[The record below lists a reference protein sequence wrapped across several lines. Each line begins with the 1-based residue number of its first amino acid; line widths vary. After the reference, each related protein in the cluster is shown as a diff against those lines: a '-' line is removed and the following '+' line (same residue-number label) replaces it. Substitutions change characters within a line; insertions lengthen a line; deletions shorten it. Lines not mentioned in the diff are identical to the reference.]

1 MKIYLYILL
10 GLVVVVV
17 GGALAVPKFID
28 WDKYKPEIQKQLAEA
43 TGYDVTFGGAI
54 DLALLPYPHLILE
67 KLAVKVP
74 GESADLLTLA
84 KADVNVALAP
94 LFRGEISVS
103 NISLTDPVVTMNV
116 NADGRQTWMTEK
128 ISAMTGASPDAG
140 TAPAAAA
147 PSQRKIALN
156 GLNIENGVITYT
168 DARTKKTTTVKN
180 INLIISA
187 DTLAG
192 PFKAKGDVLWNAQK
206 AALDIQSGRI
216 DDAAKTIAV
225 QASAKLPDSN
235 AAVTFAG
242 VAGTA
247 GGIDVQGETQIQSAN
262 LSSTVTGIS
271 GKASTL
277 PPLPFNIQGLL
288 TAKGE
293 QADLKNM
300 KLTFGDLT
308 AAGALSVQNLTGK
321 SGITVIT
328 ANLESASAIKV
339 ENFLPVKSVKSVKA
353 AGEKDVPKVGGVKVL
368 LPETLALPM
377 PLDIDAKLKI
387 AGLSYKA
394 TDFGGV
400 TIALDKKGAEIAV
413 SSTIDQMPGGG
424 KLVSKAGLIYTSA
437 SQGGNKG
444 GAVYSD
450 PTLTFDMNGEARAPG
465 KLLSAFLPDATIK
478 SMQPLFKDSI
488 ALAAKGAVRPKS
500 VAIDS
505 GTMTLGKT
513 SFTLG
518 ASSYTIDPSGRDDV
532 VLSLSGQDIN
542 LDHFTGAKPEPTPQ
556 DKVQASTATPAPA
569 KKPAGQALQENL
581 QKLDLPVDLTVRADF
596 KAVTMQGT
604 AYGAMVIDGSLRNQ
618 SLDLKSAS
626 LQDAEGDVM
635 LASGTVGNIKALSN
649 VNLTL
654 GGKTRDA
661 IAFLSSF
668 KVDTS
673 KLPKDFGPLDM
684 NISLTGDKPENL
696 AFTAKVKAM
705 EGDATA
711 NGILLNAL
719 SDKPAVDKIS
729 FRVTH
734 PNFEKLMQKFNPA
747 YKAGVGIKKDMDVF
761 ANINLE
767 NGAYTFSGLNAN
779 VGGMTTT
786 GDLKIDTT
794 GSKPNVVAA
803 LNAGTIPLD
812 ILSGKDR
819 TAKTSA
825 TAPKATP
832 STATGDVR
840 WSRNAINTTWMHNFN
855 LDLKV
860 NAQSVEYGNWILN
873 DTALAVALKDG
884 TMNVTRMDAKV
895 YGGTMA
901 LTANVRSTGKDR
913 EPITF
918 DMKSSFKDVAL
929 EPLASSFS
937 GARVIKA
944 RGNVSLDLETS
955 SSGISPAA
963 LISALRGSGKMDGK
977 NVVLVGFDLAAMSRS
992 LVSTTKVFDN
1002 IAGLAGAAFKG
1013 GETSFDTIDGPFTIA
1028 EGVISFDQFMMT
1040 GTTATITNKGQ
1051 VSLPR
1056 WTVDMN
1062 SSIDLAQPAD
1072 APNLDVRFQGPLD
1085 NPGNTFAGKALESY
1099 IGSRVND
1106 KLQKVITDKLGDK
1119 NPELNNLLNNV
1130 LGGGAKPAVPPAAP
1144 VTPVAPAPVQQTA
1157 PVPETPAAAP
1167 APAAPVP
1174 EPAPAPQVSPEQ
1186 ELMNNVLQELMGQ

>member
-1 MKIYLYILL
+1 MKVYLYIVL

-17 GGALAVPKFID
+17 GGAVAVPKFID
-28 WDKYKPEIQKQLAEA
+28 WDKYKPEIQKQLAET

-67 KLAVKVP
+67 KLAIKVP

-94 LFRGEISVS
+94 LFQGEISVS
-103 NISLTDPVVTMNV
+103 NISLTDPVITLNV

-128 ISAMTGASPDAG
+128 ISAMTGKSPD
-140 TAPAAAA
+140 TVAPAAAA
-147 PSQRKIALN
+147 PQRKIALN
-156 GLNIENGVITYT
+156 GLNIENGVITYA

-180 INLIISA
+180 INLVISA

-206 AALDIQSGRI
+206 VELDVQSGRI

-235 AAVTFAG
+235 AAATFAG
-242 VAGTA
+242 VVGTS
-247 GGIDVQGETQIQSAN
+247 GGVDIQGETQIQSAN
-262 LSSTVTGIS
+262 LSSTITGVS

-277 PPLPFNIQGLL
+277 PPLPFNVQGLL
-288 TAKGE
+288 TARGE

-300 KLTFGDLT
+300 KLTFGDLS

-321 SGITVIT
+321 SGTTAIT
-328 ANLESASAIKV
+328 ANLDSASAVKV
-339 ENFLPVKSVKSVKA
+339 ENFLPVKSVKTVKA
-353 AGEKDVPKVGGVKVL
+353 AGEKDVPKVGGVKGL

-377 PLDIDAKLKI
+377 PMDISAKLKI

-400 TIALDKKGAEIAV
+400 TVALDKKGAEIGL
-413 SSTIDQMPGGG
+413 SSTVDQMPGGG
-424 KLVSKAGLIYTSA
+424 KLVSKAGLIYTAA
-437 SQGGNKG
+437 SQGTKG
-444 GAVYSD
+444 GAIYSD

-465 KLLSAFLPDATIK
+465 KFLGAFLPEATIK

-500 VAIDS
+500 ASIDS

-542 LDHFTGAKPEPTPQ
+542 LDHFTGAKPQPTPQ
-556 DKVQASTATPAPA
+556 DKVQSTTATPAPA
-569 KKPAGQALQENL
+569 KKPAGQALQESL

-596 KAVTMQGT
+596 KNVTMQGT
-604 AYGAMVIDGSLRNQ
+604 AYGAMVVDGSLKNQ

-635 LASGTVGNIKALSN
+635 QAAGTVGNIKALSN

-661 IAFLSSF
+661 IAFLTSF

-684 NISLTGDKPENL
+684 NIGLTGDKPENL
-696 AFTAKVKAM
+696 AFTAKIKAM
-705 EGDATA
+705 DGDATA

-729 FRVTH
+729 FRVSH

-779 VGGMTTT
+779 IGGMTTT

-794 GSKPNVVAA
+794 GAKPNVVAA

-825 TAPKATP
+825 TAPKSTP
-832 STATGDVR
+832 SASTGDVR
-840 WSRNAINTTWMHNFN
+840 WSRNAINTAWMHNFN

-884 TMNVTRMDAKV
+884 AMSLTRMDAKV

-901 LTANVRSTGKDR
+901 LTADVKSTGKDR

-963 LISALRGSGKMDGK
+963 LISALRGSGKIEGK

-1002 IAGLAGAAFKG
+1002 VAGLAGAAFKG

-1028 EGVISFDQFMMT
+1028 EGIISFDQFVMT

-1130 LGGGAKPAVPPAAP
+1130 LGGGVKPAAP
-1144 VTPVAPAPVQQTA
+1144 AAPAPVQQPA
-1157 PVPETPAAAP
+1157 PVVETPAAPAAMPEAAP
-1167 APAAPVP
+1167 APAPVP
-1174 EPAPAPQVSPEQ
+1174 EQQVSPEQ
-1186 ELMNNVLQELMGQ
+1186 ELMNNVLQELIGQ